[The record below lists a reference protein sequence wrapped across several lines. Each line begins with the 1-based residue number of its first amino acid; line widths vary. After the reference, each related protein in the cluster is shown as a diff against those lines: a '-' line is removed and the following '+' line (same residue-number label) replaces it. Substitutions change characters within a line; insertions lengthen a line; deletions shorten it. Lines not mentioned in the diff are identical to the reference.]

1 MQTFLKDCRWGRFLL
16 LRGDMISAYMDAT
29 GEWSELEV
37 RLLKLFLDKD
47 SIVVEVGANLGT
59 HTVPLAKAVP
69 GGKVIALEA
78 QRVIFQLL
86 CANAALNGLTNVT
99 ALHRAASNQTGML
112 MLPSCDYASPWNY
125 GSFSLGGGFS
135 TEGDFTG
142 ETAVEKVAVTR
153 LDDLLPGLDLERLD
167 LLKIDAE
174 AHEREILEGA
184 AATIAKY
191 RPVIFVENNDEAN
204 GDALIARIAGM
215 DYAPYWFCSA
225 RHQADNINAFPFE
238 LPGVD
243 ANMLCIPAER
253 RQLPGIVGRLKPVR
267 SVADLSSGALGL
279 AKAADF

>member
-1 MQTFLKDCRWGRFLL
+1 MHTFLKDCRWGRFLL

-37 RLLKLFLDKD
+37 RLLKLFLDAD
-47 SIVVEVGANLGT
+47 SVVVEVGANLGT

-69 GGKVIALEA
+69 EGKVIALEA

-86 CANAALNGLTNVT
+86 CANATLNDLTNVI
-99 ALHRAASNQTGML
+99 ALHKAASNRTGTL

-125 GSFSLGGGFS
+125 GSFSLDRGFS
-135 TEGDFTG
+135 TEGDFAG
-142 ETAVEKVAVTR
+142 ETAAEKVATAR
-153 LDDLLPGLDLERLD
+153 LDDLLPGLELERLD

-191 RPVIFVENNDEAN
+191 RPVIFVENNDEKH
-204 GDALIARIAGM
+204 GDALIGLIAGM

-225 RHQADNINAFPFE
+225 RHQPGNVNAFPFA

-243 ANMLCIPAER
+243 ANMLCIPKER
-253 RQLPGIVGRLKPVR
+253 RRLPGIVARLKPAG

-279 AKAADF
+279 AKAEDF